1 MTSLIPW
8 LIAITAAYL
17 IGGIPFGVLIARSKG
32 IDIRQH
38 GSKNIGATNVWRVL
52 GKKHGLLCFT
62 LDFLKGAGPVLV
74 AGIIFNTLGAESL
87 PAHTSWLWLG
97 VAVASVV
104 GHMHSPFLGFAGG
117 KGVATGF
124 GAMVAVWPHI
134 TAAALIA
141 LAVWIITLKI
151 WKMVSISSC
160 LAAIAMPLAILLLST
175 LARWPADPVTAWPYI
190 ALTTLVA
197 LLVIYKHRANLAR
210 VRAGTERRIGT
221 PGSPGTSPPAP
232 PTPSGTPAPRP

>member
-1 MTSLIPW
+1 MTTAPAW
-8 LIAITAAYL
+8 LIAIAASYL

-38 GSKNIGATNVWRVL
+38 GSKNIGATNVWRTL
-52 GKKHGLLCFT
+52 GRKYGLLCFA
-62 LDFLKGAGPVLV
+62 LDFLKGAVPVLA
-74 AGIIFNTLGAESL
+74 AGAIFKTLGATAL
-87 PAHTSWLWLG
+87 PPQTSWLWLA
-97 VAVASVV
+97 VAVAAVV

-141 LAVWIITLKI
+141 LAVWLLTLKI

-160 LAAIAMPLAILLLST
+160 LAAATMPLAILLLSA
-175 LARWPADPVTAWPYI
+175 LARWPGGPQTAWPFI

-210 VRAGTERRIGT
+210 IRAGTERRIGA
-221 PGSPGTSPPAP
+221 SPPAP
-232 PTPSGTPAPRP
+232 PTPSA

>member
-1 MTSLIPW
+1 MTGLIPW
-8 LIAITAAYL
+8 LIAITTSYL

-62 LDFLKGAGPVLV
+62 LDFLKGAAPVLI
-74 AGIIFNTLGAESL
+74 AGALFNTLGAASL

-97 VAVASVV
+97 VAVAAVV

-134 TAAALIA
+134 TVAAIIA
-141 LAVWIITLKI
+141 LVVWLITLKI
-151 WKMVSISSC
+151 WRMVSISSC
-160 LAAIAMPLAILLLST
+160 LAAVAMPLAIMLLST
-175 LARWPADPVTAWPYI
+175 LARWPADPRAAWPYI

-210 VRAGTERRIGT
+210 VRAGTERRIGA
-221 PGSPGTSPPAP
+221 PPASP
-232 PTPSGTPAPRP
+232 PTPSA